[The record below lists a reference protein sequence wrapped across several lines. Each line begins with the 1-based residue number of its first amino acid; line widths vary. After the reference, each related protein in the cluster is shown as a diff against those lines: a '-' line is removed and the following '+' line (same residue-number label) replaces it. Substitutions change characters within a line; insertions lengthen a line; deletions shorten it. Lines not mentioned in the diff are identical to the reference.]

1 PFFLNNI
8 LLLLHLVRT
17 SGVLSVPVVLSFPA
31 FLVLEA
37 SHSSIHRHLLRSSL
51 SSRFSNSRADASFG
65 VSRHALQCRCCVHC
79 NCCIKHDDSFLL
91 FTLLNQFAC
100 CYYFALMNDYQ
111 RFHEPLSF
119 CRVKFLGESSYQI
132 TLEFM
137 ERILNGNESLL
148 PTRQRWLL
156 EKELNSV
163 SMNVPFA
170 SSERA
175 KTLLLKPFRQS
186 LSQGPIVTPRP
197 KLPHYDHHHHSG
209 KSYPVVPSPY
219 KDPAC
224 SQICTDPFT
233 ATPFGSPCG
242 CIFPMKVRLVLGVA
256 PLVVFPVITELE
268 IEVASG
274 TYLKQSQVR
283 IIGVSA
289 DNQNQWRTIVDI
301 DLVPLGEKFDNTTA
315 LLLYERFWNK
325 KVHLNRSL
333 FGDYATLYVAYP
345 GISSSVPPGYLIGSS
360 PQPSDTVGF
369 LPKTASFMNEHEK
382 LTLKTIL
389 IISLCSAV
397 PFLVLVGAFF
407 ILLKWWK
414 VRSSSRAI
422 GPSLTSYLNKR
433 YGLES
438 MLSGRIMSSRSMSL
452 VSAIAASILSV
463 KTFSFSE
470 LEKATD
476 KFNSQRVLGE
486 GGFGRVYSGTLD
498 DGNEVAV
505 KLLTGNGQNRDREFI
520 AEVEM
525 LSRLH
530 HRNLVKLF
538 GICIEGR
545 RRCLVYE
552 LVCNGSVESHLHVP
566 LRGLGLNLT
575 AIACGGGSVCMYVA
589 PEYAMTGHLLVKSDV
604 YSYGV
609 VLLELITGRKPVD
622 MSQPQGEENL
632 VTWARPLLRYRE
644 GLEKLVDPFLAGKYD
659 FDEMAKMAA
668 IASMCVHPEVTQRPF
683 MGEVVQAL
691 KLIYND
697 TNESE
702 KDSLCHE
709 SDFGGDLVFSD
720 SSWLDG
726 EGVTPRLTYGPESSL
741 ITMDY
746 SSGLLEMEKG
756 TSSLNADET
765 SLPIRHGN
773 RSGPLKTARGK
784 PSFTKLTR
792 SRSDHVV
799 SFQACL

>member
-1 PFFLNNI
+1 MILMSTSFVFILASLHF
-8 LLLLHLVRT
+8 LLL
-17 SGVLSVPVVLSFPA
+17 SFQ
-31 FLVLEA
+31 V
-37 SHSSIHRHLLRSSL
+37 
-51 SSRFSNSRADASFG
+51 
-65 VSRHALQCRCCVHC
+65 
-79 NCCIKHDDSFLL
+79 
-91 FTLLNQFAC
+91 
-100 CYYFALMNDYQ
+100 
-111 RFHEPLSF
+111 
-119 CRVKFLGESSYQI
+119 
-132 TLEFM
+132 
-137 ERILNGNESLL
+137 
-148 PTRQRWLL
+148 
-156 EKELNSV
+156 NSV

-209 KSYPVVPSPY
+209 KSYPVVPFPY

-345 GISSSVPPGYLIGSS
+345 GIPSSLPPGYLIGSS
-360 PQPSDTVGF
+360 PLPSNTVGF
-369 LPKTASFMNEHEK
+369 LPTTASFMKEHEK

-476 KFNSQRVLGE
+476 KFNSHRVLGE

-505 KLLTGNGQNRDREFI
+505 KLLTRNGQNRDREFI

-552 LVCNGSVESHLHVP
+552 LVCNGSVESHLHGDDKKNCP
-566 LRGLGLNLT
+566 LDWEARKRIAIGSARGLAYLHEDSNPRVIHRDFKASNVLLEDDFNPKVSDFGLAREAGEGNSHIST
-575 AIACGGGSVCMYVA
+575 RVMGTFGYVA

-765 SLPIRHGN
+765 SLPIRHGS

-799 SFQACL
+799 SFQSCL

>member
-1 PFFLNNI
+1 
-8 LLLLHLVRT
+8 
-17 SGVLSVPVVLSFPA
+17 
-31 FLVLEA
+31 
-37 SHSSIHRHLLRSSL
+37 
-51 SSRFSNSRADASFG
+51 
-65 VSRHALQCRCCVHC
+65 
-79 NCCIKHDDSFLL
+79 
-91 FTLLNQFAC
+91 
-100 CYYFALMNDYQ
+100 
-111 RFHEPLSF
+111 
-119 CRVKFLGESSYQI
+119 
-132 TLEFM
+132 
-137 ERILNGNESLL
+137 
-148 PTRQRWLL
+148 
-156 EKELNSV
+156 
-163 SMNVPFA
+163 MNVLFA
-170 SSERA
+170 SSEQA
-175 KTLLLKPFRQS
+175 KTLLLKPSWQS

-197 KLPHYDHHHHSG
+197 KLLHDDHHHHSG
-209 KSYPVVPSPY
+209 KPYPLVPSPY

-224 SQICTDPFT
+224 SQICTDPLT

-256 PLVVFPVITELE
+256 PLVVFPVIAELE

-274 TYLKQSQVR
+274 TFLKQSQVR

-315 LLLYERFWNK
+315 FLLYERFWHK
-325 KVHLNRSL
+325 KVHLNRSR
-333 FGDYATLYVAYP
+333 FGDYATLYVVYP
-345 GISSSVPPGYLIGSS
+345 GIPSPLPPGYPIGSS
-360 PQPSDTVGF
+360 PQPSETVGF
-369 LPKTASFMNEHEK
+369 LPITASVMSEHEK

-389 IISLCSAV
+389 IIALCSAV

-414 VRSSSRAI
+414 IRSSSSAI

-433 YGLES
+433 SGLES

-452 VSAIAASILSV
+452 VSTIAASILSI

-476 KFNSQRVLGE
+476 KFSSQRVLGE

-505 KLLTGNGQNRDREFI
+505 KLLTRDGQNRDREFI

-552 LVCNGSVESHLHVP
+552 LVCNGSVESHLHGADKKNCP
-566 LRGLGLNLT
+566 LDWEARKRIAIGSARGLAYLHEDSNPRVIHRDFKASNVLLEDDFTPKISDFGLAREAGEGNRHIST
-575 AIACGGGSVCMYVA
+575 RVMGTFGYVA

-609 VLLELITGRKPVD
+609 VLLELITGRKSVD

-632 VTWARPLLRYRE
+632 VTWARPLLRCRE
-644 GLEKLVDPFLAGKYD
+644 DLEKLVDPFLAGKYD
-659 FDEMAKMAA
+659 LDEMAKVTA

-702 KDSLCHE
+702 KESLWHE

-726 EGVTPRLTYGPESSL
+726 EGVTPTLTYGPESSL
-741 ITMDY
+741 VPMEY

-773 RSGPLKTARGK
+773 RSGPLRTARGK

-799 SFQACL
+799 SFQPCL